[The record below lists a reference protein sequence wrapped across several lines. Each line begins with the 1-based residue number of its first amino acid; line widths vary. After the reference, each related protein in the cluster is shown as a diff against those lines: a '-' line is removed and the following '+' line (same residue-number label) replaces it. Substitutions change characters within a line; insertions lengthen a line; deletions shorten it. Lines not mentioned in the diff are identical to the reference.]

1 MYQTST
7 IERLSALRD
16 GTSLGG
22 ALAGELEQAFE
33 FLMSLRLKHQYEQI
47 QAEKEPDNFIDP
59 HSLGSLDRTLLK
71 EAFKLIMRVQDTA
84 MRSYSPWSV
93 M

>member
-59 HSLGSLDRTLLK
+59 NGLGSLDRTLLQ
-71 EAFKLIMRVQDTA
+71 EAFKLIMRSRT
-84 MRSYSPWSV
+84 RP
-93 M
+93 